1 MGLLMVAEAVDE
13 GVVEEV
19 VELLF
24 ELFVG
29 VLQPSLH
36 QWVAVDKHSRQLF
49 GLQLGQPKHYSGV
62 EPVVAAVVVTLSSFE
77 DEWWLKLE
85 VQRRW
90 EHRSFEVALMY
101 CIVKLW

>member
-24 ELFVG
+24 GLFVG

-36 QWVAVDKHSRQLF
+36 QWVAVDKHSQQLF
-49 GLQLGQPKHYSGV
+49 EPQLEQP
-62 EPVVAAVVVTLSSFE
+62 
-77 DEWWLKLE
+77 
-85 VQRRW
+85 
-90 EHRSFEVALMY
+90 
-101 CIVKLW
+101 

>member
-24 ELFVG
+24 GLFVG

-49 GLQLGQPKHYSGV
+49 GLQLGQP
-62 EPVVAAVVVTLSSFE
+62 
-77 DEWWLKLE
+77 
-85 VQRRW
+85 
-90 EHRSFEVALMY
+90 
-101 CIVKLW
+101 